1 LWHSNPFNI
10 ANIEAIVM
18 AKDTA
23 SPKIRFVVD
32 VAEVTP
38 TPQASALIVQRLLE
52 QLGFGSLLSELGLDK
67 NHGVAEEEIALVLLL
82 YSSYGVD
89 SVAKL
94 QEKARQDK
102 ALAQILPAV
111 EAINEKVILY
121 FEDKPPEQWE
131 GLLDACTRRMQQEPR
146 FTSRPDGVLALDDS
160 PLPKT
165 GKQMEEISVIYDH
178 TTGQYTLGYVLVSTF
193 YADEKKGYPVNFQFR
208 LVADSQSPK

>member
-67 NHGVAEEEIALVLLL
+67 NHGVAAEEIALVLLL

-102 ALAQILPAV
+102 ALAEILPDV
-111 EAINEKVILY
+111 KAITGKVILY
-121 FEDKPPEQWE
+121 FENQAPRQWE
-131 GLLDACTRRMQQEPR
+131 QLLDA
-146 FTSRPDGVLALDDS
+146 
-160 PLPKT
+160 
-165 GKQMEEISVIYDH
+165 
-178 TTGQYTLGYVLVSTF
+178 
-193 YADEKKGYPVNFQFR
+193 
-208 LVADSQSPK
+208 ADSQSPMHATNAAGASVRFSGYGHPGVG